1 MRELLALQD
10 RLDDVGVDG
19 GVIAFDPHSDGL
31 QLEDEV
37 LVGDPHHL
45 REVLDS
51 NLSHNF
57 LSNS

>member
-1 MRELLALQD
+1 MRKLLTLQD
-10 RLDDVGVDG
+10 RLDDVGIDG

-45 REVLDS
+45 CEVLDS
-51 NLSHNF
+51 NLSHIF
-57 LSNS
+57 ALSS